1 MIRHKILVSIFV
13 FSGAVYAQVFIQ
25 LCDPCDLTPLITNQ
39 VMVGKKCSLLLT
51 SDANDLWSGGL
62 FLSGEDREMG
72 VLQGR
77 GKDPNSRDW
86 KGSRLEAA
94 GPMAKVYAWSDSEIS
109 GFDFYTSEYSCQAGM
124 WFLVDYLALQPGD
137 CCIGYYDHSFSW
149 TQPDPN
155 VLITIENIPNLDFHL
170 DDVIDLKDFAI
181 FSSHWLEESC
191 SDPAWCEQTD
201 IDRNG
206 VVGLTDLILFV
217 EYWLWGTPGY
227 QPDPPPP
234 AEPNNVEPP
243 AEPNN
248 VEPPA
253 EPNNV
258 EPPAEPNNVEPPAEP
273 NNVEPPAEPNVVFKI
288 IDANGL
294 DEITLNTGQ
303 SIRLYLAKQTFEE
316 DVFVIYLEVN
326 ISDPNLGW
334 IDNTEYDP
342 NNPGSGTAQ
351 ILASPRTT
359 FFDYY
364 GPGYTQ
370 FEGIQFIAASL
381 GGAIQDGSLA
391 SFVYTATGAGDV
403 LLTLINYDA
412 DFIPARLEQIL
423 IHQTNNNMLLLS
435 ASLSAVAT
443 EEIIVPDANELTEF
457 LIDLWNTDETLR
469 NSTSETEWE
478 AFIADVR
485 SSME

>member
-124 WFLVDYLALQPGD
+124 WFLVDYLALQPGN

-201 IDRNG
+201 VDRDG
-206 VVGLTDLILFV
+206 VVGITD
-217 EYWLWGTPGY
+217 
-227 QPDPPPP
+227 
-234 AEPNNVEPP
+234 
-243 AEPNN
+243 
-248 VEPPA
+248 
-253 EPNNV
+253 
-258 EPPAEPNNVEPPAEP
+258 
-273 NNVEPPAEPNVVFKI
+273 
-288 IDANGL
+288 
-294 DEITLNTGQ
+294 ITLF
-303 SIRLYLAKQTFEE
+303 A
-316 DVFVIYLEVN
+316 
-326 ISDPNLGW
+326 
-334 IDNTEYDP
+334 EY
-342 NNPGSGTAQ
+342 
-351 ILASPRTT
+351 
-359 FFDYY
+359 
-364 GPGYTQ
+364 
-370 FEGIQFIAASL
+370 
-381 GGAIQDGSLA
+381 
-391 SFVYTATGAGDV
+391 
-403 LLTLINYDA
+403 
-412 DFIPARLEQIL
+412 
-423 IHQTNNNMLLLS
+423 
-435 ASLSAVAT
+435 
-443 EEIIVPDANELTEF
+443 
-457 LIDLWNTDETLR
+457 
-469 NSTSETEWE
+469 
-478 AFIADVR
+478 
-485 SSME
+485 